1 MNKKI
6 TKKIAIILLLLFT
19 LSIAK
24 VYASD
29 LIIEE
34 TKDTFK
40 LSDMIDSLNEYKEDS
55 EIAKELE
62 LEDIAKNLIAGKN
75 TNYSKIVQKI
85 LDVFAMQFVKILKSG
100 ILILIIIILIGIF
113 SCLEIDKS
121 NSFGIGKIAFLI
133 SYIVI
138 VTILSNMYLDT
149 IESYKKTITILTSI
163 MQTVTPFVTMVMVA
177 SGKVVSANL
186 IQPIILF
193 IASLVGFLINYIV
206 IPFVTISVV
215 MKIVSSFSD
224 KVRLNKLGEIFLKSG
239 LWITSVV
246 FTLFLSVI
254 SVKGSITTS
263 VDSTVIKTTQTAVS
277 NFIPVVGKFVS
288 DSLESIMGATEV
300 IGKTAGV
307 IGIIVMCAVSVAPI
321 INVLVIFIAHKLL
334 AAFTETLTDNKNVVG
349 IIDCFAETYKV
360 LLGILIGVLALFV
373 MSSGVLIK
381 LIGSIT

>member
-1 MNKKI
+1 MSKNI
-6 TKKIAIILLLLFT
+6 TRFFIILVLVFCMLFT
-19 LSIAK
+19 SKL
-24 VYASD
+24 YASD

-34 TKDTFK
+34 TANTLK
-40 LSDMIDSLNEYKEDS
+40 LSDMIDSLNEYKENS
-55 EIAKELE
+55 EIGKELE
-62 LEDIAKNLIAGKN
+62 LDDIAQNLITGKN
-75 TNYSKIVQKI
+75 TDYSKIIQKI
-85 LDVFAMQFVKILKSG
+85 LDIFASNVISVLKNG
-100 ILILIIIILIGIF
+100 IAILIVIVLIGIF
-113 SCLEIDKS
+113 SSLELDKS
-121 NSFGIGKIAFLI
+121 STVSKITFLI
-133 SYIVI
+133 AYIVI
-138 VTILSNMYLDT
+138 VTILANMYVGV
-149 IESYKKTITILTSI
+149 IESYRKTISILTAV
-163 MQTVTPFVTMVMVA
+163 MQTVTPFVMIVMVF
-177 SGKVVSANL
+177 SGGIVSSNL
-186 IQPIILF
+186 IQPMILF

-206 IPFVTISVV
+206 IPFVTISIV

-224 KVRLNKLGEIFLKSG
+224 KVRLNRLGDLFSKSG

-307 IGIIVMCAVSVAPI
+307 IGIIVMCVVAITPI
-321 INVLVIFIAHKLL
+321 IQMLVIFLAHKVL
-334 AAFTETLTDNKNVVG
+334 AALAETLTDNKNTIG
-349 IIDCFAETYKV
+349 IIDRFAETYKV

-381 LIGSIT
+381 LIGNIT

>member
-1 MNKKI
+1 MSKNI
-6 TKKIAIILLLLFT
+6 TRFFIILVLVFCMLFT
-19 LSIAK
+19 SKL
-24 VYASD
+24 YASD

-34 TKDTFK
+34 TANTLK
-40 LSDMIDSLNEYKEDS
+40 LSDMIDSLNEYKENS
-55 EIAKELE
+55 EIGKELE
-62 LEDIAKNLIAGKN
+62 LDDIAQNLITGKN
-75 TNYSKIVQKI
+75 TDYSKIIQKI
-85 LDVFAMQFVKILKSG
+85 LDIFASNVISVLKNG
-100 ILILIIIILIGIF
+100 IAILIVIVLIGIF
-113 SCLEIDKS
+113 SSLELDKS
-121 NSFGIGKIAFLI
+121 STVSKITFLI
-133 SYIVI
+133 AYIVI
-138 VTILSNMYLDT
+138 VTILANMYVGV
-149 IESYKKTITILTSI
+149 IESYRKTISILTAV
-163 MQTVTPFVTMVMVA
+163 MQTVTPFVMIVMVF
-177 SGKVVSANL
+177 SGGIVSSNL
-186 IQPIILF
+186 IQPMILF

-206 IPFVTISVV
+206 IPFVTISIV

-224 KVRLNKLGEIFLKSG
+224 KVRLNRLGDLFSKSG

-307 IGIIVMCAVSVAPI
+307 IGIIVMCVVAITPI
-321 INVLVIFIAHKLL
+321 IQMLVIFLAHKVL
-334 AAFTETLTDNKNVVG
+334 AALAETLTDNKNTIG
-349 IIDCFAETYKV
+349 IIDSFAETYKV

-381 LIGSIT
+381 LIGNIT